1 MKIGVMKLL
10 LLLFGLSILLSNCSH
25 YNCPAT
31 VETNKE
37 NFKKYLNIIKSRE
50 VDGKTT
56 FVDEYREALN
66 FLSLV
71 TGIDSKADYSSTF
84 GYRDKTDYK
93 NDMKQWKKWYKE
105 NQCKITEQYVD
116 SVYKR
121 VGLKR

>member
-1 MKIGVMKLL
+1 MKIGVMKFF
-10 LLLFGLSILLSNCSH
+10 LLLFGLSILLSNCSRH
-25 YNCPAT
+25 NCMST

-37 NFKKYLNIIKSRE
+37 NFKKFLNIIKGRE
-50 VDGKTT
+50 AGGKST
-56 FVDEYREALN
+56 FVDEYKEAIN

-84 GYRDKTDYK
+84 GYRDKADYK

-105 NQCKITEQYVD
+105 NQCKITNEYVD